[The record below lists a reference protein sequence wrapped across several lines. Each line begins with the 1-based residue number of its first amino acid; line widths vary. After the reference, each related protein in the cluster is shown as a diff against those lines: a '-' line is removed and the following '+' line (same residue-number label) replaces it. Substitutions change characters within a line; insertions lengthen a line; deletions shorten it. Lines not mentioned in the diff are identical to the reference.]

1 MALRRLAMNPLV
13 EDRLAELSEI
23 CARRRVKRL
32 ELFGSAARSDRFDPD
47 SSDLDFLVEYQPLE
61 LAEYADAYFGL
72 LFDLERLFAR
82 PVDLL
87 MPTAIRNRYFR
98 EAIDKDRLTLY
109 AA

>member
-1 MALRRLAMNPLV
+1 MNLLV
-13 EDRLAELSEI
+13 EEKLPELSEI
-23 CARRRVKRL
+23 CARRRVRRL
-32 ELFGSAARSDRFDPD
+32 ELFGSATHSDRFDPNL
-47 SSDLDFLVEYQPLE
+47 SDLDFLVEYQPLE

-87 MPTAIRNRYFR
+87 MPAAIRNRYFR
-98 EAIDKDRLTLY
+98 EAIDRDRLTVY

>member
-1 MALRRLAMNPLV
+1 MNAIV
-13 EDRLAELSEI
+13 EDKLAELREI

-32 ELFGSAARSDRFDPD
+32 ELFGSAARSDRLAPGAR
-47 SSDLDFLVEYQPLE
+47 DLDFLVEYQPLE

-72 LFDLERLFAR
+72 LFDLERLFDR
-82 PVDLL
+82 PVDLV
-87 MPTAIRNRYFR
+87 MPSAIRNRYFR